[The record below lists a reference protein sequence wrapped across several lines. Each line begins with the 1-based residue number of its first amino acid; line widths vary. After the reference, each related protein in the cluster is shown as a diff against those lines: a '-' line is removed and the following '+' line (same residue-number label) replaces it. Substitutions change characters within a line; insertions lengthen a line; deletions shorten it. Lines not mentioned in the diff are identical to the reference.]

1 MPYAEQ
7 TGEASRAD
15 ASPVFVSLRVN
26 RTPFFPKWKDLRTA
40 LWKHRLAAQQTVFH
54 TVENCPGQRKGRF
67 PQVFRNWAEIVENTF
82 AAVHEAFAELT
93 TCFPKR
99 ILNLWDIYENLCE
112 IS

>member
-7 TGEASRAD
+7 TGEAS
-15 ASPVFVSLRVN
+15 PGMLCLFLFSLRVI
-26 RTPFFPKWKDLRTA
+26 RTLFFPKWKDLRTT

-82 AAVHEAFAELT
+82 AAVHEAFVELT

-99 ILNLWDIYENLCE
+99 ILNLWDIYENFCE

>member
-1 MPYAEQ
+1 MP
-7 TGEASRAD
+7 
-15 ASPVFVSLRVN
+15 N
-26 RTPFFPKWKDLRTA
+26 RQAKRPPGCFACFCFLSGRES
-40 LWKHRLAAQQTVFH
+40 HTVFPQVERSPH
-54 TVENCPGQRKGRF
+54 SFVEMPSESTEDIFHSVENCPGQRKGCF

-82 AAVHEAFAELT
+82 AAVYEAFVELT